1 MNGLD
6 LLEAVGG
13 VDASFIA
20 EAAEENA
27 ADTRRAEKR
36 RRLRTAG
43 LAAGIAAAAA
53 AVVLLKLSPFAPRP
67 EVTLP
72 PKEEGSMAFASDGTG
87 PVTVPSVAAGEADGT
102 ASGRE
107 EPSGAAQPPERESTT
122 KEASMGAVPE
132 PSGSVATTDRGNTS
146 GEGHSTAAVTT
157 PTAATDEMT
166 PEASEA
172 GPYSGGVTT
181 PSVWSEAAPV
191 IRGTG
196 YTREEI
202 DGLLW
207 REEYAIAQMVALET
221 GCSPE
226 DVTVCRG
233 GYCHARLGE
242 ENVVN
247 LDYLTLPVCA
257 GGKVVGSVELFRV
270 AGQIHYSVL
279 AGGPRW
285 DNLNRA
291 LRYGA
296 VAFIYAGYGELAVA
310 ADGTV
315 FEITVDAAQAV
326 AGQTDLYARAAC
338 AESVFSQA
346 ELESALTDAEAAP

>member
-72 PKEEGSMAFASDGTG
+72 RGGEEGSIAVASDGAGLAGLSSEPAGTSDG
-87 PVTVPSVAAGEADGT
+87 AVASSEEASGSARSSEGGSAAGVT
-102 ASGRE
+102 
-107 EPSGAAQPPERESTT
+107 EPSGAL
-122 KEASMGAVPE
+122 
-132 PSGSVATTDRGNTS
+132 ATTENREPT
-146 GEGHSTAAVTT
+146 EAHSTAAVTT

-181 PSVWSEAAPV
+181 PAVWSEAAPV

-207 REEYAIAQMVALET
+207 REEYAIAQMVASET
-221 GCSPE
+221 GCAPE
-226 DVTVCRG
+226 DVTVCRE

-257 GGKVVGSVELFRV
+257 GGKVIGSVELFRV

-310 ADGTV
+310 ADGSV
-315 FEITVDAAQAV
+315 FEITVGASRAV

-346 ELESALTDAEAAP
+346 ELESALADAEAAP

>member
-1 MNGLD
+1 MNGFD

-13 VDASFIA
+13 IDASFIA

-27 ADTRRAEKR
+27 AATRRAVKQR
-36 RRLRTAG
+36 KLRTAG
-43 LAAGIAAAAA
+43 LAAGIAAAVTAG
-53 AVVLLKLSPFAPRP
+53 VLLRLSPFAPRP

-72 PKEEGSMAFASDGTG
+72 RGGEEGSMAVASDGAGFAGLSSEPAGTSDG
-87 PVTVPSVAAGEADGT
+87 AVAPSEEASGSARPSEGGSAAGVT
-102 ASGRE
+102 
-107 EPSGAAQPPERESTT
+107 EPSGAL
-122 KEASMGAVPE
+122 
-132 PSGSVATTDRGNTS
+132 ATTENREPT
-146 GEGHSTAAVTT
+146 EAHSTASVTT
-157 PTAATDEMT
+157 PSTAEGETA
-166 PEASEA
+166 PEAFEA
-172 GPYSGGVTT
+172 GPYSGGA
-181 PSVWSEAAPV
+181 PAPAVWSEAAPV
-191 IRGTG
+191 LRGTG

-207 REEYAIAQMVALET
+207 REGYAVAQMVASET
-221 GCSPE
+221 GCAPE
-226 DVTVCRG
+226 DVTVCRE

-279 AGGPRW
+279 AGGSRW

-291 LRYGA
+291 LRYGE